1 MFNAL
6 KDIWT
11 VFSIEVRRVF
21 GDPTVLLIFFLAPI
35 IYPLLFCA
43 IYHNENVEDMPI
55 AIVDEQPCDVSKR
68 FIHKL
73 DATPELSVAYRC
85 NTLGEAQRLLED
97 HQVRSIFLFPHDFST
112 RVAEN
117 RTGRIVVFSDM
128 SSFYYYKAALT
139 GGNAVLIDEM
149 HTIELQ
155 RYEQAGMTNEEASIQ
170 MQPVVMENTTLYN
183 PSGGYG
189 SFFLPILLVLV
200 IHQTL
205 FLGICILAGEAVESR
220 RYLQL
225 IPHHLRRNSVYRLIL
240 GRALCYLL
248 LYVPLTIFCFWFVPR
263 WFHLPQL
270 GNLYTL
276 LIFAL
281 PLLLAVIFF
290 AMTVANLLVR
300 QKISP
305 MLCFVFLSLVL
316 FMLTGMVWPQQSL
329 PRFWYY
335 FSYIFPSTPAVQ
347 GFVKLASMGAPL
359 SEVRHE
365 YLTLWIQ
372 AGSYFVLSTLI
383 TYAKNYLRQR
393 RNILIHRLRQARNA

>member
-149 HTIELQ
+149 HTIE
-155 RYEQAGMTNEEASIQ
+155 I
-170 MQPVVMENTTLYN
+170 
-183 PSGGYG
+183 
-189 SFFLPILLVLV
+189 
-200 IHQTL
+200 
-205 FLGICILAGEAVESR
+205 
-220 RYLQL
+220 
-225 IPHHLRRNSVYRLIL
+225 
-240 GRALCYLL
+240 GRAH
-248 LYVPLTIFCFWFVPR
+248 V
-263 WFHLPQL
+263 
-270 GNLYTL
+270 
-276 LIFAL
+276 
-281 PLLLAVIFF
+281 
-290 AMTVANLLVR
+290 
-300 QKISP
+300 
-305 MLCFVFLSLVL
+305 
-316 FMLTGMVWPQQSL
+316 
-329 PRFWYY
+329 
-335 FSYIFPSTPAVQ
+335 
-347 GFVKLASMGAPL
+347 
-359 SEVRHE
+359 
-365 YLTLWIQ
+365 
-372 AGSYFVLSTLI
+372 
-383 TYAKNYLRQR
+383 
-393 RNILIHRLRQARNA
+393 